1 MKLVIAEK
9 SSVAQSIACVI
20 GAAGRKVP
28 DRTLFRLY
36 HYHGLFRLYAE
47 LRQHPGTHGLAEGS
61 ERQIR
66 LQGKPGDLG
75 LRQGYHTVHLC
86 LSF

>member
-9 SSVAQSIACVI
+9 PSVAQSIARII

-36 HYHGLFRLYAE
+36 HHHGLFRLYAE
-47 LRQHPGTHGLAEGS
+47 LRQHPGTHGQPEKNRGTRGDSLLILTPSGVLS
-61 ERQIR
+61 R
-66 LQGKPGDLG
+66 KPPPQ
-75 LRQGYHTVHLC
+75 RIA
-86 LSF
+86 